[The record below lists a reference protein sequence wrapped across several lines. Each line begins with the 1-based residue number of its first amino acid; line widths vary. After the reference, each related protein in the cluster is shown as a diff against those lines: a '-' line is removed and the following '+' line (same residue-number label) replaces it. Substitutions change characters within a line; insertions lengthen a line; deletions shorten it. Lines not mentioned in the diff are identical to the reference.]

1 MPGSHSTEP
10 KRTIDTRRS
19 QRVMARVRLVVRR
32 QADADGLMSE
42 VSHTLVVNAHGA
54 LIALAMSV
62 QLSETLVIKN
72 WSSGE
77 VQESRVVHLRKEQAS
92 KNEVAIEF
100 TRPSPH
106 FWHIDFPPAD
116 WQLLQD

>member
-1 MPGSHSTEP
+1 
-10 KRTIDTRRS
+10 
-19 QRVMARVRLVVRR
+19 MARVRLMVRR
-32 QADADGLMSE
+32 QGDDDGLMSE
-42 VSHTLVVNAHGA
+42 VSHTVVVNAHGA

-62 QLSETLVIKN
+62 QSGERLVIKH
-72 WSSGE
+72 WGSGE
-77 VQESRVVHLRKEQAS
+77 TQECCVVGLRQAQAS

-100 TRPSPH
+100 TKPSPR